1 VDLTASYDLAFPVEA
16 RSRYEFLE
24 VRNAAAVIGATDGQS
39 LQEIIGVL
47 VQFELLRSDLVAAG
61 GNESKLANRLNHAFR
76 DLGWREARVDTRV
89 TLELRKMPYA
99 PAGETSA
106 TVVPTEVLNHGYK
119 VDNVIRRV
127 ALDVEWNAKD
137 GNLDRDIGAYRAL
150 YDAGL
155 IDAAVMVTRTTK
167 DLQRLG
173 FHWRTDAGRKDTKAL
188 GTATTTNF
196 SKLQPRMTRGD
207 SGGCP
212 LLAVGICV
220 RTWAGD

>member
-1 VDLTASYDLAFPVEA
+1 MDLTASYDLAFPVEA

-99 PAGETSA
+99 
-106 TVVPTEVLNHGYK
+106 
-119 VDNVIRRV
+119 IRRV